1 MRSYKG
7 FSIVELVV
15 IIGVLVLISG
25 LGFVAWKSFNK
36 SASDN
41 GTPVSNSQTAEVIT
55 TEEDLNEA
63 AKQLDQLNI
72 EDDDSRQAET
82 QAAF

>member
-7 FSIVELVV
+7 FSIVELLV
-15 IIGVLVLISG
+15 IVGVLVLIGG

-36 SASDN
+36 STNEN

-63 AKQLDQLNI
+63 AKQLDQLDI
-72 EDDDSRQAET
+72 EDEDSQQAES
-82 QAAF
+82 QATF